1 MRVKVCANLPPDN
14 GMVVRRQV
22 AQNAFIVPQAF
33 LIREIFVLSAHPVV
47 LHVFPKT
54 TVLIA

>member
-1 MRVKVCANLPPDN
+1 MKVCANLPPDN